1 MWFSGR
7 TEGYR
12 FLLTEYRGK
21 NYSKLIANKLS
32 ILQSRVCGSGN
43 LMKNLPVFNKPHLIR
58 IAENYSYS
66 PKYNSLAQSFFSQNK
81 LPAKKIYLNLSNSSC
96 SKLG

>member
-1 MWFSGR
+1 MWFSGI

-12 FLLTEYRGK
+12 LLLTEYRGK

-43 LMKNLPVFNKPHLIR
+43 LMKNLPVFNKP
-58 IAENYSYS
+58 
-66 PKYNSLAQSFFSQNK
+66 SFDSHR
-81 LPAKKIYLNLSNSSC
+81 
-96 SKLG
+96 

>member
-12 FLLTEYRGK
+12 LLRTEYRGK

-43 LMKNLPVFNKPHLIR
+43 LMKNLPVFSKP
-58 IAENYSYS
+58 
-66 PKYNSLAQSFFSQNK
+66 SFD
-81 LPAKKIYLNLSNSSC
+81 
-96 SKLG
+96 